1 MKKLKSL
8 DLPDLIGAIK
18 AKKLPKEALRSVLP
32 RFKLG
37 EGDKIELVEPVE
49 ELKTNAN
56 KDFEEYL
63 SKNESFLQELKK
75 FESFIEERI
84 AGFGFAPEQ
93 PSEPVIKSTIKINI
107 SEEQAE
113 KIANDIKVVYVP
125 GTSYITLKSYSDLVT
140 GSFPLIKDEHARI
153 TQEARKQQRE
163 NIKD

>member
-1 MKKLKSL
+1 MPSMSWTRRWSSSESTSTGTLSKQVNHILTPVKKLKSL

-75 FESFIEERI
+75 FESFI
-84 AGFGFAPEQ
+84 
-93 PSEPVIKSTIKINI
+93 
-107 SEEQAE
+107 
-113 KIANDIKVVYVP
+113 
-125 GTSYITLKSYSDLVT
+125 
-140 GSFPLIKDEHARI
+140 
-153 TQEARKQQRE
+153 
-163 NIKD
+163 